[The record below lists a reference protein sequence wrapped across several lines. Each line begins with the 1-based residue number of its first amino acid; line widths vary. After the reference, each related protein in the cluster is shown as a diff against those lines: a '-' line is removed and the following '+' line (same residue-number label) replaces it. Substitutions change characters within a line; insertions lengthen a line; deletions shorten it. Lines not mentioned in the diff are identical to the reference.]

1 MGKAGWSEDSLL
13 INNCVNL
20 HFGIYQISLKDKRA
34 PPKNVRVN
42 KMHSTCV
49 VPSAEL

>member
-13 INNCVNL
+13 INNCVNQI
-20 HFGIYQISLKDKRA
+20 HQISLKDKRA
-34 PPKNVRVN
+34 PQKNVRVN